1 MPAQLAFR
9 AIEFSVENLLKALLI
24 GSHGWPAYGTIFG
37 ILVACGMGIP
47 FPEDVSLILGG
58 YLVFQGAAN
67 LPLMV
72 ATGFLGILAGD
83 SLIYGAG
90 RRLGNRAR
98 TDHGRLLRRLLT
110 AERRAKVE
118 ALFARHG
125 EKIVMAARFMPGVRA
140 VTFFTA
146 GSAGMP
152 YARFIC
158 FDGLAALASAPA
170 FVFLGF
176 RFGRQ
181 LQRGIELIKRFQ
193 IATAILIVVSVSV
206 WLLWRRWRDGKRKP
220 PPEVDARVGPAE
232 RRNTLGGLG
241 RPGDGLSKRKTL
253 S

>member
-1 MPAQLAFR
+1 
-9 AIEFSVENLLKALLI
+9 VENLLKALLI
-24 GSHGWPAYGTIFG
+24 GSQGWAAYGTIFG
-37 ILVACGMGIP
+37 VLVACGVGVP
-47 FPEDVSLILGG
+47 FPEDVSLIFGG
-58 YLVFQGAAN
+58 YLVFRGSAN

-83 SLIYGAG
+83 SIIFWAG

-98 TDHGRLLRRLLT
+98 SDHGRFLRRLLT
-110 AERRAKVE
+110 PERRARVE

-181 LQRGIELIKRFQ
+181 LQRVIELLKRFQ
-193 IATAILIVVSVSV
+193 IATAVVILLSVCA
-206 WLLWRRWRDGKRKP
+206 WLGWRRWRDRKRAGAP
-220 PPEVDARVGPAE
+220 VLESGGSPDRRSNAE
-232 RRNTLGGLG
+232 RRQVGGEQA
-241 RPGDGLSKRKTL
+241 PKPKTL
-253 S
+253 

>member
-1 MPAQLAFR
+1 
-9 AIEFSVENLLKALLI
+9 
-24 GSHGWPAYGTIFG
+24 
-37 ILVACGMGIP
+37 MGIP

-58 YLVFQGAAN
+58 YLVFQSPAN
-67 LPLMV
+67 HLYLMV

-83 SLIYGAG
+83 SLIYAAG

-98 TDHGRLLRRLLT
+98 AEHGRLLRRLLT

-193 IATAILIVVSVSV
+193 IATAIVIVVSVCV
-206 WLLWRRWRDGKRKP
+206 WLGWRRWRDGRRKP
-220 PPEVDARVGPAE
+220 LAEADARVGPAE
-232 RRNTLGGLG
+232 RRGTLGGAG
-241 RPGDGLSKRKTL
+241 RPRERFSKRKIM
-253 S
+253 

>member
-1 MPAQLAFR
+1 
-9 AIEFSVENLLKALLI
+9 VENLLKALLI
-24 GSHGWPAYGTIFG
+24 GSQGWAAYGTIFG
-37 ILVACGMGIP
+37 ILVACGVGVP
-47 FPEDVSLILGG
+47 FPEDVSLIFGG
-58 YLVFQGAAN
+58 YLVFRGSAN

-83 SLIYGAG
+83 SIIYWAG
-90 RRLGNRAR
+90 RRLGDRAR
-98 TDHGRLLRRLLT
+98 TDHGRFLRRLLT
-110 AERRAKVE
+110 PERRARVE

-181 LQRGIELIKRFQ
+181 LQHVIELLKRFQ
-193 IATAILIVVSVSV
+193 IATAVAILLGVCA
-206 WLLWRRWRDGKRKP
+206 WLGWRRWRDGRRAAAVALEP
-220 PPEVDARVGPAE
+220 GGGPDRRTNAE
-232 RRNTLGGLG
+232 RR
-241 RPGDGLSKRKTL
+241 RAQAEAAPKQKTL
-253 S
+253 

>member
-1 MPAQLAFR
+1 
-9 AIEFSVENLLKALLI
+9 VENLLKALLI
-24 GSHGWPAYGTIFG
+24 GSQGWAAYGTIFG
-37 ILVACGMGIP
+37 ILVACGVGVP
-47 FPEDVSLILGG
+47 FPEDVSLIFGG
-58 YLVFQGAAN
+58 YLVFRGSAN

-83 SLIYGAG
+83 SIIYWAG
-90 RRLGNRAR
+90 RRLGDRAR
-98 TDHGRLLRRLLT
+98 TEHGRFLRRLLT
-110 AERRAKVE
+110 PERRARVE

-181 LQRGIELIKRFQ
+181 LQHVIELLKRFQ
-193 IATAILIVVSVSV
+193 IATAVVIALSVCA
-206 WLLWRRWRDGKRKP
+206 WLGLRKWRDGRRAAIQALEP
-220 PPEVDARVGPAE
+220 GGAPDRRTTAE
-232 RRNTLGGLG
+232 RR
-241 RPGDGLSKRKTL
+241 RAQAESAPK
-253 S
+253 